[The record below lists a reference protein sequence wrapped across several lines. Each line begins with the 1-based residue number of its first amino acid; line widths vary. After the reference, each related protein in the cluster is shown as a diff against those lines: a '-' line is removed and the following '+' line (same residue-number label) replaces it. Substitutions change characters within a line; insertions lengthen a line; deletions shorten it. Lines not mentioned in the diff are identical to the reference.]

1 MLPVGSGLQ
10 VSLLRQFQQLVYV
23 VLWHA
28 TILQNVSR
36 WQKVNT
42 FSKNGLGSASIG
54 RCVKKRRNC
63 VLRLG
68 R

>member
-42 FSKNGLGSASIG
+42 FSKNGLGPP
-54 RCVKKRRNC
+54 
-63 VLRLG
+63 VLDG
-68 R
+68 A

>member
-36 WQKVNT
+36 WQKVNM
-42 FSKNGLGSASIG
+42 FGKNGLGFTSVERG
-54 RCVKKRRNC
+54 LKKRRNC